1 MLHDASPDAG
11 VGDLVH
17 VYTKR
22 GEYFGRGLYDPLA
35 KMPLRVYHHH
45 HHHHDQLEG
54 DDADHEFGEAG
65 LTQLVQSAVD
75 LRTKVLRLP
84 ERTDAFRVINSDG
97 DGLSGLIVD
106 KYADVL
112 SIEVHSVGVYQ
123 RLKEWIP
130 LLHEVLGTR
139 RHRIATDIRR
149 AGDASDDAGLF
160 EELDPGYGSDPVHS
174 VTVKE
179 NEVEYEVNFES
190 GHKTGF
196 FCDQRDNRQRFAQ
209 LVRDRTVLDLCC
221 YTGGFAIA
229 AATTGRAKHVTA
241 VDLDEQAIAQ
251 ARRNA
256 AANAL
261 RHRPDAL
268 RFVHA
273 DAFVYARQLEITGQ
287 RFDVVL
293 CDPPK
298 FIDSR
303 DERETARGLRK
314 YEDLNALAAGLVA
327 PGGLL
332 VTCSC
337 SGLLSETGFEEVV
350 ARAVHKR
357 NRRMQVL
364 NKTGAGED
372 HPILAS
378 CPESR
383 YLKVVWARM
392 L

>member
-1 MLHDASPDAG
+1 
-11 VGDLVH
+11 
-17 VYTKR
+17 
-22 GEYFGRGLYDPLA
+22 
-35 KMPLRVYHHH
+35 
-45 HHHHDQLEG
+45 
-54 DDADHEFGEAG
+54 
-65 LTQLVQSAVD
+65 
-75 LRTKVLRLP
+75 
-84 ERTDAFRVINSDG
+84 
-97 DGLSGLIVD
+97 
-106 KYADVL
+106 
-112 SIEVHSVGVYQ
+112 
-123 RLKEWIP
+123 
-130 LLHEVLGTR
+130 
-139 RHRIATDIRR
+139 
-149 AGDASDDAGLF
+149 
-160 EELDPGYGSDPVHS
+160 
-174 VTVKE
+174 
-179 NEVEYEVNFES
+179 
-190 GHKTGF
+190 
-196 FCDQRDNRQRFAQ
+196 
-209 LVRDRTVLDLCC
+209 LDLCC

-303 DERETARGLRK
+303 DQRETARGLRK

-357 NRRMQVL
+357 NRRMQVRTRHTHRTHDTHRTRRTESQRETRHTQVL

>member
-1 MLHDASPDAG
+1 M
-11 VGDLVH
+11 
-17 VYTKR
+17 
-22 GEYFGRGLYDPLA
+22 
-35 KMPLRVYHHH
+35 
-45 HHHHDQLEG
+45 
-54 DDADHEFGEAG
+54 
-65 LTQLVQSAVD
+65 
-75 LRTKVLRLP
+75 
-84 ERTDAFRVINSDG
+84 
-97 DGLSGLIVD
+97 
-106 KYADVL
+106 
-112 SIEVHSVGVYQ
+112 
-123 RLKEWIP
+123 
-130 LLHEVLGTR
+130 
-139 RHRIATDIRR
+139 
-149 AGDASDDAGLF
+149 
-160 EELDPGYGSDPVHS
+160 
-174 VTVKE
+174 
-179 NEVEYEVNFES
+179 
-190 GHKTGF
+190 
-196 FCDQRDNRQRFAQ
+196 
-209 LVRDRTVLDLCC
+209 LDLCC

-229 AATTGRAKHVTA
+229 AATTGRARQVTA

-256 AANAL
+256 AANATL
-261 RHRPDAL
+261 RGGLHPDAL

-357 NRRMQVL
+357 NRRMQVRTRHDTTRHTHDTTRMTHRTRCRQNLNETRHDTHTTHTRHTQVL

-383 YLKVVWARM
+383 YLKVVWAR
-392 L
+392 LL

>member
-1 MLHDASPDAG
+1 
-11 VGDLVH
+11 
-17 VYTKR
+17 
-22 GEYFGRGLYDPLA
+22 
-35 KMPLRVYHHH
+35 
-45 HHHHDQLEG
+45 
-54 DDADHEFGEAG
+54 
-65 LTQLVQSAVD
+65 
-75 LRTKVLRLP
+75 
-84 ERTDAFRVINSDG
+84 
-97 DGLSGLIVD
+97 
-106 KYADVL
+106 
-112 SIEVHSVGVYQ
+112 
-123 RLKEWIP
+123 
-130 LLHEVLGTR
+130 
-139 RHRIATDIRR
+139 
-149 AGDASDDAGLF
+149 
-160 EELDPGYGSDPVHS
+160 
-174 VTVKE
+174 
-179 NEVEYEVNFES
+179 
-190 GHKTGF
+190 
-196 FCDQRDNRQRFAQ
+196 
-209 LVRDRTVLDLCC
+209 VLDLCC

-229 AATTGRAKHVTA
+229 AATTGRAKQVTA

-256 AANAL
+256 AANATL
-261 RHRPDAL
+261 RGGLHRCPDAL

-357 NRRMQVL
+357 NRRMQVR
-364 NKTGAGED
+364 TRHD
-372 HPILAS
+372 TT
-378 CPESR
+378 R
-383 YLKVVWARM
+383 TARM
-392 L
+392 THTAHGADTISTRHDTHARTRRC